1 MRAKSKTEN
10 NAVEVSS
17 ASRLS
22 QRAWEGRNGA
32 LGSGAFNPPDARPAS
47 RLRRHVTSPLIRG
60 LEQWSRAR
68 AFR

>member
-22 QRAWEGRNGA
+22 AHGKAEKARWGVGHLA
-32 LGSGAFNPPDARPAS
+32 PPYARPAS

-60 LEQWSRAR
+60 LERWSRGP